1 MLVGNVIDA
10 KVFHSRKTMQIIQ
23 KWEYGRI
30 SEKQMVDDLVLMG
43 YDREVIVDDLVLMG
57 YDREVITDVLEEE
70 E

>member
-1 MLVGNVIDA
+1 MDAERIGNVIDA

-30 SEKQMVDDLVLMG
+30 NEKQM
-43 YDREVIVDDLVLMG
+43 VDDLVLMG

-70 E
+70 EC

>member
-30 SEKQMVDDLVLMG
+30 SEKKM
-43 YDREVIVDDLVLMG
+43 VDDLVLMG
-57 YDREVITDVLEEE
+57 YDREVITDALEEE
-70 E
+70 EC

>member
-10 KVFHSRKTMQIIQ
+10 SVFHSRKTMQIIQ

-43 YDREVIVDDLVLMG
+43 YDREVI
-57 YDREVITDVLEEE
+57 TDALEEE
-70 E
+70 ECP

>member
-10 KVFHSRKTMQIIQ
+10 RVFHSRKTMQIIQ
-23 KWEYGRI
+23 KWQYGRI

-43 YDREVIVDDLVLMG
+43 YDREVI
-57 YDREVITDVLEEE
+57 TDVLEEE

>member
-1 MLVGNVIDA
+1 MDAERIGNVIDA

-30 SEKQMVDDLVLMG
+30 NEKQM
-43 YDREVIVDDLVLMG
+43 VDDLVLMG

-70 E
+70 QC

>member
-10 KVFHSRKTMQIIQ
+10 RVFHSRKTMQIIQ

-43 YDREVIVDDLVLMG
+43 YDRED
-57 YDREVITDVLEEE
+57 ITDALEEE
-70 E
+70 EC

>member
-23 KWEYGRI
+23 KWAYDRI
-30 SEKQMVDDLVLMG
+30 SEKQM
-43 YDREVIVDDLVLMG
+43 VDDLVLMG

>member
-10 KVFHSRKTMQIIQ
+10 SVFHSRKTMQIIQ

-43 YDREVIVDDLVLMG
+43 YDREVI
-57 YDREVITDVLEEE
+57 TDVLEEE
-70 E
+70 ECP

>member
-23 KWEYGRI
+23 KWEYDKI
-30 SEKQMVDDLVLMG
+30 SEKQM
-43 YDREVIVDDLVLMG
+43 VDDLVLMG

-70 E
+70 ECP

>member
-30 SEKQMVDDLVLMG
+30 NEKQM
-43 YDREVIVDDLVLMG
+43 VDDLVLMG

-70 E
+70 ECP

>member
-10 KVFHSRKTMQIIQ
+10 RVFHSRKTMQIIQ

-43 YDREVIVDDLVLMG
+43 YDREVI
-57 YDREVITDVLEEE
+57 TDVLEEE
-70 E
+70 ECP